1 MTSDTA
7 IIDEILRRE
16 GWPKFTNLPADRGGP
31 TKGGIT
37 LETWRSL
44 PGNELATAADLEQ
57 ITEEQA
63 RSVYRQLYI
72 IDPHFDQI
80 DSNELRELVID
91 AGVNHGTRRA
101 AKWLQAVLRLSQ
113 DGILGPITL
122 AAVSC
127 ADPRGLFLLII
138 AKRARLYGRLVSSD
152 KQLRMARDEGYEL
165 QAQFAAGWNNRIAE
179 FIEQEAARQ
188 MHTVS

>member
-1 MTSDTA
+1 MRDTA
-7 IIDEILRRE
+7 IIDETLRRE
-16 GWPKFTNLPADRGGP
+16 GWPKYTNLPADRGGP

-37 LETWRSL
+37 LETWRFFT
-44 PGNELATAADLEQ
+44 GNKFATAADLEH
-57 ITEEQA
+57 INEAQA
-63 RSVYRQLYI
+63 RTVYRRLYI
-72 IDPHFDQI
+72 TDPKFDKI

-101 AKWLQAVLRLSQ
+101 SKWLQAVLRLSQ

-122 AAVSC
+122 AAVAC
-127 ADPRGLFLLII
+127 ADPRALFLLII

-165 QAQFAAGWNNRIAE
+165 QAQFAAGWNNRISE
-179 FIEQEAARQ
+179 FLEAEAARQ
-188 MHTVS
+188 THSVV